1 MATEVAHVVE
11 IGIAIRVGNADAWAA
26 TCHLPGVVMRI
37 GTEEHRVAAKSVC
50 ITCGDHPSHGRGERP

>member
-11 IGIAIRVGNADAWAA
+11 IGIAIRLGNADAWAA
-26 TCHLPGVVMRI
+26 TRHLRGVVVRMDA
-37 GTEEHRVAAKSVC
+37 EDHRMAAKTAC